1 MRERTGAVLEAQERN
16 NADIEKQI
24 SSENKASSKSSDTA
38 RQAGED
44 DEVLKMN
51 AQLVVQGVRYASVHD
66 AAAAREELKKI
77 LYIKSRMNYN
87 NPEEVLAIYNK
98 MIENKLFVTPTG
110 HEFLFAVRSFLTDS
124 PVIDNDRIYTI
135 NTDSLFT
142 QRARNEAR
150 ASMRPTLSPDA
161 RAQMKKMKN
170 VYRTSVIVNIFLVLV
185 IIALFVIALNS
196 DNPNILNYK
205 TVIENQYADWEQNL
219 EEREKQLKEKERQME
234 KIQDGQD

>member
-1 MRERTGAVLEAQERN
+1 MRERTEAVLEARERN
-16 NADIEKQI
+16 NAEIEKQI
-24 SSENKASSKSSDTA
+24 GSENRASSKSSDTA
-38 RQAGED
+38 REAGAE

-77 LYIKSRMNYN
+77 MYIRSRMNFS

-110 HEFLFAVRSFLTDS
+110 HEFLFEIRALLIQA
-124 PVIDNDRIYTI
+124 PGIDNDRIHTI
-135 NTDSLFT
+135 NTESLFT

-150 ASMRPTLSPDA
+150 AAMRPVVSYDA
-161 RAQMKKMKN
+161 KAEMKKMKN
-170 VYRTSVIVNIFLVLV
+170 GYRTSVIVNIFLVIV
-185 IIALFVIALNS
+185 IIALFAIALNS

-219 EEREKQLKEKERQME
+219 EERERALKEKERQTESMQNGE
-234 KIQDGQD
+234 D